1 MITDTLL
8 KARSVREK
16 RRRCNSVRIGSRWY
30 RAPEIILMEH
40 SYDQASDMWSFGVI
54 LYELIQLAMK
64 SLATFETFEKSL
76 EPGMDF
82 MNQRHL
88 FKGASCF
95 PMSPKMKEPGKD
107 FETLVGYDDQMV
119 LILKALGT

>member
-1 MITDTLL
+1 
-8 KARSVREK
+8 
-16 RRRCNSVRIGSRWY
+16 
-30 RAPEIILMEH
+30 MEH

-54 LYELIQLAMK
+54 LYELIQLVMK
-64 SLATFETFEKSL
+64 SLATFEKSL

-88 FKGASCF
+88 FEGASCF
-95 PMSPKMKEPGKD
+95 PMSPKMKERGKD